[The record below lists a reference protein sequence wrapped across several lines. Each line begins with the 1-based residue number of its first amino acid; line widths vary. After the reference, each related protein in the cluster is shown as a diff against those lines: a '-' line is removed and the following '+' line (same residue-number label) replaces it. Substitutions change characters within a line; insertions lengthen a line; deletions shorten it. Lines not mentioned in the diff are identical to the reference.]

1 MGLDFL
7 VPIFGI
13 LLLLVPITGLT
24 AILTLRLGGKPFVET
39 LALHMKGGM
48 KDNEL
53 QERVAELTEQV
64 ETLTAEVHELRSAR
78 AFDEKLLGSTSEAS
92 GRD

>member
-39 LALHMKGGM
+39 LAQHMKGSGGP
-48 KDNEL
+48 EL
-53 QERVAELTEQV
+53 EHRVAELTEQV
-64 ETLTAEVHELRSAR
+64 ETLSAEVHELRAAH
-78 AFDEKLLGSTSEAS
+78 AFDQKLLRSEETSN
-92 GRD
+92 G

>member
-13 LLLLVPITGLT
+13 LLLLVPITGIT

-39 LALHMKGGM
+39 LALHMRGAR
-48 KDNEL
+48 NPEL
-53 QERVAELTEQV
+53 EERVAELTEQV
-64 ETLTAEVHELRSAR
+64 ETLTAEVHELRAAR
-78 AFDEKLLGSTSEAS
+78 SFDEKLLGSPESQP
-92 GRD
+92 

>member
-39 LALHMKGGM
+39 LALHMKGG
-48 KDNEL
+48 KDDEL

-64 ETLTAEVHELRSAR
+64 ESLTAEVHELRSAR
-78 AFDEKLLGSTSEAS
+78 AFDEKLLGSSSES
-92 GRD
+92 SNRD